1 HRGKFRGRFT
11 NRPYRRLLWS
21 TDMTN
26 KPEQADV
33 HTWSYAQHENRY
45 VDVADTLRMANMRQP
60 C

>member
-1 HRGKFRGRFT
+1 
-11 NRPYRRLLWS
+11 
-21 TDMTN
+21 MTN